1 MVFHS
6 VVLDDEYCK
15 GCTNCLKRCPTEA
28 IRIKDKKADIL
39 KERCIDCGEC
49 IVVCPYHAQDSITDD
64 IRDLNK
70 FKFNIAIPSTTLYGQ
85 FPLEINIDRIYQ
97 GVKDLGFNYVYDE
110 GRAAD
115 IIAITFDDILEN
127 RTKNLPL
134 ISSLCPAVIRLIQ
147 IRFPSLI
154 ENIMRVESPMEI
166 AARMAKKEVMNK
178 YDIPLD
184 EIGAFYLTPC
194 PAKYTSI
201 KEPLGIKKSYM
212 DGAIAIK
219 KVYGDLIRNEKKIRE
234 EEKFSKG
241 SSKGI
246 GWSRVG
252 GQSMTMGIKKYVAV
266 DGIGNV
272 IKVLEEIENGNLNDI
287 EFFEGYACVG
297 GCVGGPLNVEN
308 PFIAKS
314 RIRQIYEDDK
324 YVIERTP
331 EEIKEL
337 KKLFNSGYLSWTEEI
352 APRGALKIDDD
363 IFKAFTKIEE
373 INKIT
378 QSLPG
383 LDCGSCGAPSCRS
396 LAEDIVCRGTSIENC
411 IFMIK

>member
-6 VVLDDEYCK
+6 VVLNDEYCK

-28 IRIKDKKADIL
+28 IRIKNKKAEIL

-64 IRDLNK
+64 LRDLSK
-70 FKFNIAIPSTTLYGQ
+70 YKFNIAIPSTTLYGQ
-85 FPLEINIDRIYQ
+85 FPLDVEIDRIYESI
-97 GVKDLGFNYVYDE
+97 KELGFNYVYDE
-110 GRAAD
+110 GRASD
-115 IIAITFDDILEN
+115 IIALTFDDILEKKTN
-127 RTKNLPL
+127 DFPL

-154 ENIMRVESPMEI
+154 NNIMRVESPMEI

-178 YDIPLD
+178 YDISLD

-201 KEPLGIKKSYM
+201 REPLGIKKSYM

-219 KVYGDLIRNEKKIRE
+219 KVYGDLVRNEKKVKGM
-234 EEKFSKG
+234 EKFSKG

-272 IKVLEEIENGNLNDI
+272 IKVLEEIENGNLKDI
-287 EFFEGYACVG
+287 KFVEGYACIG

-314 RIRQIYEDDK
+314 RIRQIYEDNK
-324 YVIERTP
+324 NNIQRSK
-331 EEIKEL
+331 EEIEGYE
-337 KKLFNSGYLSWTEEI
+337 KLFKSGYLSWTENI
-352 APRGALKIDDD
+352 QPKGVLKLDDD
-363 IFKAFTKIEE
+363 MFKAFSKIED
-373 INKIT
+373 INKIAK
-378 QSLPG
+378 SLPG
-383 LDCGSCGAPSCRS
+383 LDCGSCGAPSCKS
-396 LAEDIVCRGTSIENC
+396 FAEDIVCRGANIESC

>member
-28 IRIKDKKADIL
+28 IRIKNKKADIL

-64 IRDLNK
+64 LRDLNK
-70 FKFNIAIPSTTLYGQ
+70 YKFNIAITSTTLYGQ
-85 FPLEINIDRIYQ
+85 FPLDVKIDRIYESIK
-97 GVKDLGFNYVYDE
+97 GLGFNYIYDE

-115 IIAITFDDILEN
+115 IIALTFNDILEKGTN
-127 RTKNLPL
+127 NFPL

-154 ENIMRVESPMEI
+154 NNIMRVESPMEI

-178 YDIPLD
+178 YDISSED
-184 EIGAFYLTPC
+184 IGAFYLTPC

-201 KEPLGIKKSYM
+201 REPLGIKKSYM

-219 KVYGDLIRNEKKIRE
+219 KIYGDLVRNEKKISGE
-234 EEKFSKG
+234 CGFSKG

-252 GQSMTMGIKKYVAV
+252 GQSMAMGIKKYVAV

-272 IKVLEEIENGNLNDI
+272 IKVLEEIENENLKNI

-314 RIRQIYEDDK
+314 RIRQIYEDNEYK
-324 YVIERTP
+324 AEKSK
-331 EEIKEL
+331 EEIEEYKEL
-337 KKLFNSGYLSWTEEI
+337 FKSGYLSWTEDIE
-352 APRGALKIDDD
+352 PRGALKLDDD
-363 IFKAFTKIEE
+363 MFKAFSKIEE
-373 INKIT
+373 INKIAE
-378 QSLPG
+378 SLPG
-383 LDCGSCGAPSCRS
+383 LDCGSCGAPSCKS
-396 LAEDIVCRGTSIENC
+396 FAEDIVCRGANIENC